1 MSSTGSEMEEEP
13 IHESYRDW
21 RTKKIVGDMKRL
33 YIRECNLSSLHM
45 EISFLARK
53 SIERMGGK
61 QS

>member
-1 MSSTGSEMEEEP
+1 MEEEP